1 MIGGLNMKKIIL
13 LIFLVISISISS
25 QNQYYY
31 YGGEK
36 QLLEIVDDYVF
47 VALKNS
53 LSDKEIVEQQLVTK
67 RMSKKNF
74 FKLQEID
81 NQDFYFF

>member
-1 MIGGLNMKKIIL
+1 M
-13 LIFLVISISISS
+13 ISISISS

-31 YGGEK
+31 YEGEK
-36 QLLEIVDDYVF
+36 QLLEIVNDYVF

-53 LSDKEIVEQQLVTK
+53 LSNKEIVEQQMVTK

-74 FKLQEID
+74 LKLQEID
-81 NQDFYFF
+81 NQDFYFLN